1 MEKTSGN
8 NLIKFA
14 AAKFPVVLLAEE
26 QTEEMKRLFRLLSNY
41 QLGLL
46 SEDEVIEMNRLQKKV
61 YGDSIMYRD
70 ATLK

>member
-1 MEKTSGN
+1 M
-8 NLIKFA
+8 
-14 AAKFPVVLLAEE
+14 VLLAEE